1 MPDHAIDAILEI
13 FTWVGLG
20 AGALVAIIAV
30 IAKLADGTW
39 VPAQAVLA
47 DDPDGRIARWFGH
60 EGRVGSTRLS
70 HDQDKALAGRETAD
84 VFVRLGRD
92 DRMRLTKGSPL
103 VRLLAWLAVGLGALG
118 ALAAVGSL
126 VLLFVR

>member
-1 MPDHAIDAILEI
+1 MPDHAIDAVLEI

-20 AGALVAIIAV
+20 AGLFVAMLAV
-30 IAKLADGTW
+30 IVRLADGTW
-39 VPAQAVLA
+39 VPAQAILA
-47 DDPDGRIARWFGH
+47 EEPDGRIARWFGH

-70 HDQDKALAGRETAD
+70 HEQEKALAGREAAD

-103 VRLLAWLAVGLGALG
+103 VRLLAWLAVGLGAMG
-118 ALAAVGSL
+118 ALAAAASL
-126 VLLFVR
+126 LMLFVR

>member
-13 FTWVGLG
+13 FTWVGIGG
-20 AGALVAIIAV
+20 AVLFALIAV
-30 IAKLADGTW
+30 VARLADGSW

-60 EGRVGSTRLS
+60 EGRVGSTRLT
-70 HDQDKALAGRETAD
+70 HEQERALAGRETAD

-103 VRLLAWLAVGLGALG
+103 VRFLARLAIGLGAVG
-118 ALAAVGSL
+118 ALAAIGSL